1 MKFRAVVLF
10 PLCLTL
16 STWSQVTVPPLGHD
30 LKNLKEAWNSPTP
43 GTSVEMKE
51 LQRMKMGKVTVIAF
65 RLVATRMST
74 EKKYDLWVWPTNKDP
89 IRIDSNVQFDSA
101 GTVLQSSDKQPLS
114 LSFMGI
120 SKGEAERAALVSDDQ
135 QVVASAKVIPFPI
148 EVTNGPC
155 HVSVEQVLLGQVF
168 GVRGMGFAA
177 GEEVAISCKCKKNE
191 LQTQAKADPQGSW
204 EAVLVPVEAGK
215 QSGTTPIE
223 FVGRTCRLG
232 LDLVWGEDALKY
244 Q

>member
-1 MKFRAVVLF
+1 MTLRAAVLF

-16 STWSQVTVPPLGHD
+16 STWSQVTVSPLDQGPKK
-30 LKNLKEAWNSPTP
+30 LREAWNSPTP

-51 LQRMKMGKVTVIAF
+51 FQRSKMGKVTVIAF
-65 RLVATRMST
+65 RLVATGMPT
-74 EKKYDLWVWPTNKDP
+74 EKKYDVWVWPTNKDP
-89 IRIDSNVQFDSA
+89 IRIDSNVQLDSA

-148 EVTNGPC
+148 EVTKGSC
-155 HVSVEQVLLGQVF
+155 HIAVEQILLGQAF
-168 GVRGMGFAA
+168 GVRGTGFAA
-177 GEEVAISCKCKKNE
+177 GEEVAISCKCKKNQV
-191 LQTQAKADPQGSW
+191 QTRVKADPQGSW
-204 EAVLVPVEAGK
+204 ETVLAPVEPGK

-232 LDLVWGEDALKY
+232 LDLVWGKDALKY
-244 Q
+244 E

>member
-1 MKFRAVVLF
+1 MRFLATVLF

-16 STWSQVTVPPLGHD
+16 STWSQITAPPIGQD
-30 LKNLKEAWNSPTP
+30 LKKLKEAWNSPTA
-43 GTSVEMKE
+43 GTSLEMKE
-51 LQRMKMGKVTVIAF
+51 FQRMKMGKVTVITF
-65 RLVATRMST
+65 RLVATGLSK
-74 EKKYDLWVWPTNKDP
+74 EKRYDIWVWPTNKDP
-89 IRIDSNVQFDSA
+89 IPIDSNVQFDSA

-135 QVVASAKVIPFPI
+135 QVVASVKMIPFPI
-148 EVTNGPC
+148 EVTNGSC
-155 HVSVEQVLLGQVF
+155 HVAVEQVLLGQVF
-168 GVRGMGFAA
+168 GVRGTGFAA

-191 LQTQAKADPQGSW
+191 LQTRAKADPQGSW
-204 EAVLVPVEAGK
+204 EAALVPVETGK
-215 QSGTTPIE
+215 QSGTTPME

-232 LDLVWGEDALKY
+232 LDLVWGKDALKY